1 MPTVELGSDAV
12 HVRLSALE
20 KLGALHGDVCVPL
33 AQLASAESVA
43 APWQE
48 RPWRGLRVGTG
59 LPRAILLGRLVSW
72 NGSTDFCAVYGRRS
86 PALVLHLRPGA
97 PYRLVVITQEDA
109 PALARKINAALPPV
123 AAAEANGEAKD
134 SAAVDA
140 AQAGG
145 NRTGE

>member
-1 MPTVELGSDAV
+1 MPTVELSSDAV

-20 KLGALHGDVCVPL
+20 KLGALHGDLCIPL

-59 LPRAILLGRLVSW
+59 LPRVILLGRMVSW
-72 NGSTDFCAVYGRRS
+72 NGSTDFCAIYGRRA

-97 PYRLVVITQEDA
+97 HYRVVVVTQEDA
-109 PALARKINAALPPV
+109 PALARKINAALPPD
-123 AAAEANGEAKD
+123 AAAEACGEAKK
-134 SAAVDA
+134 AAVDA
-140 AQAGG
+140 AQVGD
-145 NRTGE
+145 NNTGE